1 MSVKTFASE
10 VTDLAAD
17 AKALHDQAEA
27 LMVKANAEAQEIASD
42 DPHYGLLQ
50 SFASGAK
57 AAHDAAEALSNA
69 LAVEEQVVEDE
80 SAQS

>member
-1 MSVKTFASE
+1 MAVKSFAAE
-10 VTDLAAD
+10 IQGLHGQAL
-17 AKALHDQAEA
+17 ALHDQAEA

-57 AAHDAAEALSNA
+57 SAHDAAEALSNA